1 MSIIKIEK
9 LNLGGIG
16 KGPSD
21 NGDIVEVPF
30 SLPGDHIRIE
40 ETNFGPRLQKSIIKN
55 SPYRVTPICPQFGVC
70 GGCSLQH
77 GSDSFVTAWK
87 RKIIENSLASRGL
100 NIRVSEVF
108 TSAQFSRRRAVF
120 TGRRTKKKII
130 VGFNSRGTDMI
141 VPLDGCVLLHHD
153 IQEFFPALEKITSL
167 GTSRKGK
174 IRIHVSLS
182 NNGLDVLVQA
192 SKDLDEKARA
202 EIITLSKQYSI
213 SRFIWGNNL
222 VVSLAPPVQF
232 FGKVEVI
239 PPALFFTQATVDGQN
254 FMVNSAN
261 EALTGSK
268 NVLDLFCGIGTF
280 SASLCHKFRF
290 LAVDHSKNMIEAIHV
305 ASKKSVGIKPIDTQV
320 RNLYKNPILENELD
334 KFDSVIL
341 DPPRCGALEQYKILA
356 RSSIKNIVAVSCNPV
371 TFARDAEILVR
382 RGFKVRWVK
391 LIDQFRWSHH
401 IEVMANFKKN

>member
-1 MSIIKIEK
+1 
-9 LNLGGIG
+9 
-16 KGPSD
+16 
-21 NGDIVEVPF
+21 
-30 SLPGDHIRIE
+30 
-40 ETNFGPRLQKSIIKN
+40 
-55 SPYRVTPICPQFGVC
+55 
-70 GGCSLQH
+70 
-77 GSDSFVTAWK
+77 
-87 RKIIENSLASRGL
+87 
-100 NIRVSEVF
+100 
-108 TSAQFSRRRAVF
+108 
-120 TGRRTKKKII
+120 
-130 VGFNSRGTDMI
+130 MI

-153 IQEFFPALEKITSL
+153 IQEFFPALEKITFL

-268 NVLDLFCGIGTF
+268 NVLDLFCGCGGL
-280 SASLCHKFRF
+280 SLGFEK
-290 LAVDHSKNMIEAIHV
+290 A
-305 ASKKSVGIKPIDTQV
+305 
-320 RNLYKNPILENELD
+320 
-334 KFDSVIL
+334 
-341 DPPRCGALEQYKILA
+341 
-356 RSSIKNIVAVSCNPV
+356 
-371 TFARDAEILVR
+371 
-382 RGFKVRWVK
+382 GFKVVAGIDNDANNTGAKHVGCNIECVEVAWVG
-391 LIDQFRWSHH
+391 
-401 IEVMANFKKN
+401 